1 MILLGLLLGLDGGAS
16 PLSGPGFMRPLQPQ
30 DMDPRLVRGLEVLNS
45 NKPDEALALF
55 QSALADDPESA
66 RLQGLVGI
74 AHLHLNHC
82 ETGWEWLQKVREKK
96 NFRSASADKLGAC
109 WARRGNYAEAV
120 YWQEESILLEPN
132 RAVGWALLALY
143 NMRLGD
149 EIAMEAALREAKLL
163 DENLLR
169 AAMVRAMVALSSGD
183 IDGVDEQLA
192 VIETMDWPA
201 ELVGASLEA
210 RLELDLGNLA
220 RAAQLAASAKVGP
233 NRIGALALEAEANR
247 RAGHI
252 EEAAWLLAQ
261 HDLTDSVAPDVQ
273 LVQMRVLVDQG
284 ELQAAQQ
291 VLEPLHEGDPWDAEI
306 IAGAWYLARARGDQP
321 LAAELAERYGR
332 VQASPLRRLG
342 DLVPPQ

>member
-1 MILLGLLLGLDGGAS
+1 MCSSDL
-16 PLSGPGFMRPLQPQ
+16 
-30 DMDPRLVRGLEVLNS
+30 
-45 NKPDEALALF
+45 
-55 QSALADDPESA
+55 
-66 RLQGLVGI
+66 
-74 AHLHLNHC
+74 
-82 ETGWEWLQKVREKK
+82 
-96 NFRSASADKLGAC
+96 DKLGAC